1 MHLQRMYDIPLVFL
15 DHETELEGCTVAR
28 DLFLVQDIS
37 FAEGNVDIIEGLQEI
52 LDADGKVQNVVQ
64 QRCFVPS

>member
-15 DHETELEGCTVAR
+15 DYETELEGCTVAR
-28 DLFLVQDIS
+28 DLFLVQAIS

-52 LDADGKVQNVVQ
+52 LDADGKVHNVVQ